1 MLAKLLGIKKI
12 NFKNENTGEQISGT
26 SLYIAFSD
34 ENTIGAKCDKVFV
47 RDEKLIPKNLKVNDT
62 LNLGFNYKGKI
73 EFIEIQNS

>member
-1 MLAKLLGIKKI
+1 MISKLLGYSKVD
-12 NFKNENTGEQISGT
+12 FTNENTGEQIKGT
-26 SLYIAFSD
+26 TLYIAFSD

-73 EFIEIQNS
+73 EFIEIKNS

>member
-34 ENTIGAKCDKVFV
+34 ENTIGTKCDKVFV
-47 RDEKLIPKNLKVNDT
+47 RDEKLIPKTLKPNDT

-73 EFIEIQNS
+73 EFIEIKNS